1 MTHELDAGFIWAQN
15 DLSLEGSISEIFE
28 RMTKIGTSLTLK
40 ILSGDFIPIEQNHKL
55 ATYCKRR
62 KPEDSEIT
70 LEELSS
76 MPAEY
81 IYNKIRML
89 EDPYPNAYIKTID
102 NKRLILKKASIE
114 E

>member
-1 MTHELDAGFIWAQN
+1 MPVLWAQD

-28 RMTKIGTSLTLK
+28 RMTKIEQIDIK